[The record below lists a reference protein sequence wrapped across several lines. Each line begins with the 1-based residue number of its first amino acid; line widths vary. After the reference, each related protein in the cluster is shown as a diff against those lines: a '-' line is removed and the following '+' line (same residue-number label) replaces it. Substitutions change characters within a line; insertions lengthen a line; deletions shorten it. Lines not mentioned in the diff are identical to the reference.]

1 MSIFGLSTKVSEQ
14 SAPKDLVTHATLGRT
29 KDEEEVSGSINVP
42 EVAHDTEP
50 EDYVVRD
57 MFCRAYVSQNADS
70 GCYSLTLTSTPNRKR
85 SKQSRI

>member
-1 MSIFGLSTKVSEQ
+1 MSIYALSTKVSEE
-14 SAPKDLVTHATLGRT
+14 STPKHLVTHTTLGKT

-57 MFCRAYVSQNADS
+57 MFCRPYAGPV
-70 GCYSLTLTSTPNRKR
+70 
-85 SKQSRI
+85 I